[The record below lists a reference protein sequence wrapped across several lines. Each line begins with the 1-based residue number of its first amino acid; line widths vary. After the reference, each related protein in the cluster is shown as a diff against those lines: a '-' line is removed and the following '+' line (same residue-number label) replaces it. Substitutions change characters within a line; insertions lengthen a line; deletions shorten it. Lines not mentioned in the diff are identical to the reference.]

1 MPQENSAHHPAP
13 AEESGNPD
21 TTAPDATTPES
32 APEDA
37 PDGTPDGTPDDTAY
51 DYDVLV
57 VGSGFGGSVSA
68 LRLTEKGYRVGVL
81 EAGRRFTRETLPKN
95 SWDLRNYLWAPA
107 LGLYG
112 IQRIHLLGN
121 VMVLAGAGGGGS
133 LNYANT
139 LYVPPKAFFDDPQ
152 WRGITDWQQEL
163 KPYYDQARRML
174 GVRLNP
180 TMTPSD
186 VHLKAAAQA
195 MGVGDSFHMAP
206 VGVFFGDGKDA
217 AAGDDDGAHGADG
230 AASAPPGGEVPDPYF
245 GGAGPS
251 RRACTEC
258 GECMT
263 GCRHGAKN
271 TLNENYLHLA
281 ERAGAVIHPMTSVV
295 AVTDDSRGG
304 FAVRTLP
311 TDNKKKGAGRT
322 FTARRVVL
330 AAGTYGTQTLLHRMK
345 DSGLLPYL
353 SARLGTLTRTNSEA
367 LVGAQTT
374 GRRYRRQHGA
384 DRVDFTKGVA
394 ITSSIHPDENTH
406 IEPVRYGRGSNSMG
420 SLTIL
425 QVPYR
430 PAGRVLGW
438 AGNMVRHPVL
448 ALRSLSNRRWSER
461 TIIGL
466 VMQSL
471 DNSLTTYRKPG
482 GLGKGLLTARQGH
495 GAPNPTQ
502 IPEATE
508 AATLLAQEING
519 FAGSN
524 VGELMGTPLTAHFLG
539 GCPIGADA
547 DHGVIDPYHRLY
559 GHPGISVVDGAAVSA
574 NLGVNPSLTI
584 TAQAERAMSLWP
596 NKGEADPRPAPGR
609 PYARVAPVE
618 PVRPAVPAS
627 AFGAL
632 RLPFLAVPPVPPKK

>member
-1 MPQENSAHHPAP
+1 MSQEQTVQTR
-13 AEESGNPD
+13 D
-21 TTAPDATTPES
+21 
-32 APEDA
+32 ED
-37 PDGTPDGTPDDTAY
+37 GY
-51 DYDVLV
+51 DYDVIV

-81 EAGRRFTRETLPKN
+81 EAGRRFTRDTLPKN
-95 SWDLRNYLWAPA
+95 SWDLKNYLWAPK

-121 VMVLAGAGGGGS
+121 VMVLAGAGVGGGS

-152 WRGITDWQQEL
+152 WRDITDWQEEL
-163 KPYYDQARRML
+163 APYYDQARRML

-186 VHLKAAAQA
+186 VHLKAAAQS

-206 VGVFFGDGKDA
+206 VGVFFGDGED
-217 AAGDDDGAHGADG
+217 ADG
-230 AASAPPGGEVPDPYF
+230 KAKARPGEQVADPYF
-245 GGAGPS
+245 GGAGPD

-281 ERAGAVIHPMTSVV
+281 EKAGAVVHPMTTVV
-295 AVTDDSRGG
+295 SVTDDSRGG
-304 FAVRTLP
+304 YAVATLP
-311 TDNKKKGAGRT
+311 TDDKKKDAGRI

-330 AAGTYGTQTLLHRMK
+330 AAGTYGTQTLLHRMRA
-345 DSGLLPYL
+345 GRQLPYL
-353 SARLGTLTRTNSEA
+353 SPRLGELTRTNSEA
-367 LVGAQTT
+367 LVGAQTDN
-374 GRRYRRQHGA
+374 RRYRRATGEPRA
-384 DRVDFTKGVA
+384 DFTRGVA

-406 IEPVRYGRGSNSMG
+406 IEPVRYGKGSNSMG
-420 SLTIL
+420 GLSIL
-425 QVPYR
+425 QVPYVDGGSR
-430 PAGRVLGW
+430 IAAWL
-438 AGNMVRHPVL
+438 ANAARHPLLV
-448 ALRSLSNRRWSER
+448 LRSLSNRRWSER

-471 DNSLTTYRKPG
+471 DNSLTTYLKPDG
-482 GLGKGLLTARQGH
+482 VGKGLLTARQGH
-495 GAPNPTQ
+495 GSPNPKQ
-502 IPEATE
+502 IRAATE
-508 AATLLAQEING
+508 AASALAAEING
-519 FAGSN
+519 FPGSN

-539 GCPIGADA
+539 GCPIGDSAET
-547 DHGVIDPYHRLY
+547 GVIDPYHRLY

-584 TAQAERAMSLWP
+584 TAQAERAMSYWP
-596 NKGEADPRPAPGR
+596 NKGEADPRPAQGAAYER
-609 PYARVAPVE
+609 LKPVE
-618 PVRPAVPAS
+618 PRRPAVPAD

-632 RLPFLAVPPVPPKK
+632 RLPFLGIPAVPPKK

>member
-1 MPQENSAHHPAP
+1 MTAVPPAQNQAEDGPEGDDSAY
-13 AEESGNPD
+13 
-21 TTAPDATTPES
+21 
-32 APEDA
+32 
-37 PDGTPDGTPDDTAY
+37 DDTAY
-51 DYDVLV
+51 DYDVV
-57 VGSGFGGSVSA
+57 VIGSGFGGSVTA

-81 EAGRRFTRETLPKN
+81 EAGRRFTRATLPKN
-95 SWDLRNYLWAPA
+95 SWDLKNFLWAPT

-121 VMVLAGAGGGGS
+121 VMVLAGAGVGGGS

-139 LYVPPKAFFDDPQ
+139 LYEPLAPFFDDPQ
-152 WRGITDWQQEL
+152 WKDITDWRAEL
-163 KPYYDQARRML
+163 APYYDQAKRML
-174 GVRLNP
+174 GVRVNP

-186 VHLKAAAQA
+186 VHLKATAQA
-195 MGVGDSFHMAP
+195 MGIGDTFHLAP
-206 VGVFFGDGKDA
+206 VGVFFGDGQDS
-217 AAGDDDGAHGADG
+217 DGSETARAR
-230 AASAPPGGEVPDPYF
+230 PGGEVPDPYF

-281 ERAGAVIHPMTSVV
+281 ERAGATVHPMTTVV
-295 AVTDDSRGG
+295 AVTENSRGG

-311 TDNKKKGAGRT
+311 TDNRKKGAGRT
-322 FTARRVVL
+322 FTARRVVV

-345 DSGLLPYL
+345 DSGLLPHI
-353 SARLGTLTRTNSEA
+353 SGRLGELTRTNSEG
-367 LVGAQTT
+367 LVGSQTT
-374 GRRYRRQHGA
+374 DRRYRKRHGHA
-384 DRVDFTKGVA
+384 RADFTKGVA

-406 IEPVRYGRGSNSMG
+406 IEPVRYGKGSNSMG
-420 SLTIL
+420 ALTVL
-425 QVPYR
+425 QVPYG
-430 PAGRVLGW
+430 AHRVRRWLGEV
-438 AGNMVRHPVL
+438 VRHPAL
-448 ALRSLSNRRWSER
+448 AVRSLSNRRWSER

-471 DNSLTTYRKPG
+471 DNSLTTYRRPG

-502 IPEATE
+502 IE
-508 AATLLAQEING
+508 AATRAASLMAEEING

-524 VGELMGTPLTAHFLG
+524 IGELMGTPLTAHFLG

-547 DHGVIDPYHRLY
+547 ESGVIDPYHRLH

-584 TAQAERAMSLWP
+584 TAQAERAMSFWP
-596 NKGEADPRPAPGR
+596 NKGDADPRPRPGAAYVR
-609 PYARVAPVE
+609 IAAVE
-618 PVRPAVPAS
+618 PKSPAVPAE

-632 RLPFLAVPPVPPKK
+632 KLPFLGMPALPPKAAKPAE

>member
-1 MPQENSAHHPAP
+1 MSQ
-13 AEESGNPD
+13 D
-21 TTAPDATTPES
+21 T
-32 APEDA
+32 
-37 PDGTPDGTPDDTAY
+37 Y
-51 DYDVLV
+51 DYDVIV
-57 VGSGFGGSVSA
+57 VGSGFGGSVTA

-81 EAGRRFTRETLPKN
+81 EAGRRWTRESLPKN
-95 SWDLRNYLWAPA
+95 SWDLKNYLWAPK
-107 LGLYG
+107 LGMYG

-121 VMVLAGAGGGGS
+121 VMVLAGAGVGGGS

-152 WRGITDWQQEL
+152 WRDITDWQEEL

-186 VHLKAAAQA
+186 VHLKAAAER
-195 MGVGDSFHMAP
+195 MGVGDTFHMAP

-217 AAGDDDGAHGADG
+217 DGEAKAR
-230 AASAPPGGEVPDPYF
+230 PGGEVADPYF

-251 RRACTEC
+251 RKACTEC

-271 TLNENYLHLA
+271 TLNENYLYLA
-281 ERAGAVIHPMTSVV
+281 EKAGAVVHPLTTVV
-295 AVTDDSRGG
+295 SITDDSQGG
-304 FAVRTLP
+304 YAVATLP
-311 TDNKKKGAGRT
+311 TDRKKKGEGRL
-322 FTARRVVL
+322 FKARKVVL

-345 DSGLLPYL
+345 AGGQLPYL
-353 SARLGTLTRTNSEA
+353 SSRLGELTRTNSEA
-367 LVGAQTT
+367 LVGAQTDN
-374 GRRYRRQHGA
+374 RRYRKATGTPK
-384 DRVDFTKGVA
+384 VDFTRGVA

-406 IEPVRYGRGSNSMG
+406 IEPVRYGKGSNSMG
-420 SLTIL
+420 GLSIL
-425 QVPYR
+425 QVPYAEGR
-430 PAGRVLGW
+430 SRAGAWL
-438 AGNMVRHPVL
+438 ANAARHPLLV
-448 ALRSLSNRRWSER
+448 LRSLSNRRWSER

-471 DNSLTTYRKPG
+471 DNSLTTYLKPDG
-482 GLGKGLLTARQGH
+482 VGKGLLTARQGH
-495 GAPNPTQ
+495 GSPNPKQ
-502 IPEATE
+502 IKAASE
-508 AATLLAQEING
+508 AASAIAADING

-539 GCPIGADA
+539 GCPIGSSPET
-547 DHGVIDPYHRLY
+547 GVIDPYHRLY

-584 TAQAERAMSLWP
+584 TAQAERAMSYWP
-596 NKGEADPRPAPGR
+596 NKGEADPRPAQGAAYER
-609 PYARVAPVE
+609 LKPVE
-618 PVRPAVPAS
+618 PKSPAVPAE

-632 RLPFLAVPPVPPKK
+632 RLPFLGMPAVPPKK

>member
-1 MPQENSAHHPAP
+1 MSQEKSVQTR
-13 AEESGNPD
+13 D
-21 TTAPDATTPES
+21 
-32 APEDA
+32 ED
-37 PDGTPDGTPDDTAY
+37 GY
-51 DYDVLV
+51 DYDVIV

-81 EAGRRFTRETLPKN
+81 EAGRRFTRTTLPKN
-95 SWDLRNYLWAPA
+95 SWDLKNYLWAPR
-107 LGLYG
+107 LGMYG

-121 VMVLAGAGGGGS
+121 VMVLAGAGVGGGS

-152 WRGITDWQQEL
+152 WRDITDWQEEL
-163 KPYYDQARRML
+163 KPYYDQAQRML

-186 VHLKAAAQA
+186 VHLKAAAQR
-195 MGVGDSFHMAP
+195 MGVGDTFHLAP

-217 AAGDDDGAHGADG
+217 DGTAKAQ
-230 AASAPPGGEVPDPYF
+230 PGGQVADPYF

-251 RRACTEC
+251 RNACTEC

-271 TLNENYLHLA
+271 TLNENYLYLA
-281 ERAGAVIHPMTSVV
+281 EKAGAVVHPMTTVV
-295 AVTDDSRGG
+295 SVTDDSRGG
-304 FAVRTLP
+304 YALATLP
-311 TDNKKKGAGRT
+311 TDRKKKGEGRL

-345 DSGLLPYL
+345 AGGQLPYL
-353 SARLGTLTRTNSEA
+353 SARLGDLTRTNSEA
-367 LVGAQTT
+367 LVGAQTDN
-374 GRRYRRQHGA
+374 RRYRKATGEARA
-384 DRVDFTKGVA
+384 DFTRGVA

-406 IEPVRYGRGSNSMG
+406 IEPVRYGKGSNSMG
-420 SLTIL
+420 GLSIL
-425 QVPYR
+425 QVPY
-430 PAGRVLGW
+430 AEGSSRVLAW
-438 AGNMVRHPVL
+438 LANAARHPLLV
-448 ALRSLSNRRWSER
+448 ARSLSNRRWSER

-471 DNSLTTYRKPG
+471 DNSLTTYLKPDG
-482 GLGKGLLTARQGH
+482 VGKGLLTARQGH
-495 GAPNPTQ
+495 GAPNPKQ
-502 IPEATE
+502 IK
-508 AATLLAQEING
+508 AATQAASALATEING

-539 GCPIGADA
+539 GCPIGESPDT
-547 DHGVIDPYHRLY
+547 GVIDPYHRLY

-584 TAQAERAMSLWP
+584 TAQAERAMSFWP
-596 NKGEADPRPAPGR
+596 NKGEEDARPAPGAAYER
-609 PYARVAPVE
+609 LKPVE
-618 PVRPAVPAS
+618 PQAPAVPAE

-632 RLPFLAVPPVPPKK
+632 RLPFLGMPAVPPKN

>member
-1 MPQENSAHHPAP
+1 MTAVPPSQNQEQ
-13 AEESGNPD
+13 AEDE
-21 TTAPDATTPES
+21 
-32 APEDA
+32 
-37 PDGTPDGTPDDTAY
+37 AY

-57 VGSGFGGSVSA
+57 VGSGFGGSVTA

-81 EAGRRFTRETLPKN
+81 EAGRRFTRATLPKN
-95 SWDLRNYLWAPA
+95 SWDVKNFLWAPA

-121 VMVLAGAGGGGS
+121 VMVLAGAGVGGGS

-139 LYVPPKAFFDDPQ
+139 LYEPLAPFFDDPQ
-152 WRGITDWQQEL
+152 WKDITDWREEL
-163 KPYYDQARRML
+163 SPYYDQAKRML
-174 GVRLNP
+174 GVRINP

-186 VHLKAAAQA
+186 VHLKATAQA
-195 MGVGDSFHMAP
+195 MGIGDTFHMAP
-206 VGVFFGDGKDA
+206 VGVFFGDGQD
-217 AAGDDDGAHGADG
+217 GDGTAKAK
-230 AASAPPGGEVPDPYF
+230 PGGEVPDPFF

-251 RRACTEC
+251 RKACTEC

-281 ERAGAVIHPMTSVV
+281 EKAGAAVHPMTSVV
-295 AVTDDSRGG
+295 AVTEDSRGG
-304 FAVRTLP
+304 YAVRTLP
-311 TDNKKKGAGRT
+311 SDNRRKGKGRT
-322 FTARRVVL
+322 FTARKVVI

-345 DSGLLPYL
+345 DTGLLPHV
-353 SARLGTLTRTNSEA
+353 SDRLGELTRTNSEG
-367 LVGAQTT
+367 LVGSQTT
-374 GRRYRRQHGA
+374 DRRYRKKHGKERA
-384 DRVDFTKGVA
+384 DFTRGVA

-406 IEPVRYGRGSNSMG
+406 IEPVRYGKGSNSMG
-420 SLTIL
+420 ALTVL
-425 QVPYR
+425 QVPYG
-430 PAGRVLGW
+430 ANRVRRWLLEL
-438 AGNMVRHPVL
+438 VKHPGL
-448 ALRSLSNRRWSER
+448 AARALSNRRWSER

-482 GLGKGLLTARQGH
+482 GIGKGLLTARQGH

-502 IPEATE
+502 IEAATR
-508 AATLLAQEING
+508 AATLLAEEING

-547 DHGVIDPYHRLY
+547 ESGVIDPYHRLF

-584 TAQAERAMSLWP
+584 TAQAERAMSFWP
-596 NKGEADPRPAPGR
+596 NKGEEDPRPRQGEA
-609 PYARVAPVE
+609 YVRVAAVE
-618 PVRPAVPAS
+618 PKSPAVPAE

-632 RLPFLAVPPVPPKK
+632 RLPFLGMPVVPPKAS